1 MWDYNYIGNG
11 REKKD
16 NSDKQEQMS
25 RFLLWGFER
34 LPLADTTY
42 KRSPNLTIKKRE

>member
-16 NSDKQEQMS
+16 NSYKQEQMS

-34 LPLADTTY
+34 LPFADTTY
-42 KRSPNLTIKKRE
+42 KRSPNLTIKRRQ